1 MTALFEPFT
10 QAGRP
15 MPNRIGMSPMCQYR
29 AEGDGVPTAWHDTHY
44 RSRAVG
50 GAGLILTEMT
60 DVTPEGRITNGC
72 LGLWNDAQEAA
83 FARIADSVH
92 AEGSAFGIQIAHAGR
107 KSMLD
112 GDILA
117 PSAIPFA
124 PDRKVPRALTIDE
137 IGRLIEAFAAS
148 ARRAARAG
156 VDVVEL
162 HGAHGYLVHQFL
174 SPISN
179 QRDDAYGDPFR
190 FALEVVEAVKS
201 ELPSSVTLWFRVSA
215 REYQPGG
222 YDETALDALLPRL
235 VDAGVEVFDV
245 STGGNGPAR
254 PEVYPG
260 YQLKYARWVREL
272 TGVPV
277 ASVGA
282 LHHPALAEFAV
293 REGWCDVVL
302 IGKAMLRT
310 PYWAHEAA
318 RALGV
323 EHVMAGEYDKGV

>member
-1 MTALFEPFT
+1 MAALFEPFM
-10 QAGRP
+10 QPGRTLT
-15 MPNRIGMSPMCQYR
+15 NRIGMSPMCQYR
-29 AEGDGVPTAWHDTHY
+29 AEGDGVPTAWHETHY

-50 GAGLILTEMT
+50 GTALVLTEMT

-83 FARIADSVH
+83 FARIANAVH
-92 AEGSAFGIQIAHAGR
+92 AEGSAFGVQIAHAGR
-107 KSMLD
+107 KSMLE
-112 GDILA
+112 GEIVA

-124 PDRKVPRALTIDE
+124 NDRKVPSALATDDVSRIV
-137 IGRLIEAFAAS
+137 EAFAAS
-148 ARRAARAG
+148 ARRAVNAG
-156 VDVVEL
+156 VDVVEV
-162 HGAHGYLVHQFL
+162 HGAHGYLLHQFL

-179 QRDDAYGDPFR
+179 QRDDVYGDPAR
-190 FALEVVEAVKS
+190 FALDVVEAVRA
-201 ELPSSVTLWFRVSA
+201 ELPPTVALWFRMSA
-215 REYQPGG
+215 KEYQPGG
-222 YDETALDALLPRL
+222 YDETMLDALLPRL
-235 VDAGVEVFDV
+235 VDAGVHVFDV
-245 STGGNGPAR
+245 STGGNGPMR

-260 YQLKYARWVREL
+260 YQLRYARRVREL

-282 LHHPALAEFAV
+282 MNHPALAEFAV